1 LNFIKHNVTTELA
14 LRQQLKREQNSE
26 KLMLKNQA
34 REYFKEITRKSLKLV
49 QSKYPDLKITRPPLA
64 GKFPLRLKTWMISRI
79 LKHPNLRAPAE
90 ALYLLK
96 KFKPLIRARLA
107 DAKGLD
113 LTREERL

>member
-1 LNFIKHNVTTELA
+1 
-14 LRQQLKREQNSE
+14 
-26 KLMLKNQA
+26 
-34 REYFKEITRKSLKLV
+34 
-49 QSKYPDLKITRPPLA
+49 
-64 GKFPLRLKTWMISRI
+64 MISRI